1 MDPNGLRHGVPD
13 RAGKDPAREC
23 GKYRQLHHLGI
34 FGRKE
39 RGENPQLDTVWCATT
54 LGLGWLPDKNKQE
67 KKYSNNNRLPKF

>member
-34 FGRKE
+34 LEGKK
-39 RGENPQLDTVWCATT
+39 RGEKPETRHVRCAAT
-54 LGLGWLPDKNKQE
+54 LGLEVKTRTSNK
-67 KKYSNNNRLPKF
+67 KTVTMLSYLI

>member
-34 FGRKE
+34 FWKKKNEAR
-39 RGENPQLDTVWCATT
+39 NPKLDMVWCTAT
-54 LGLGWLPDKNKQE
+54 LGLEVKTRTRIKRQ
-67 KKYSNNNRLPKF
+67 

>member
-1 MDPNGLRHGVPD
+1 MASVTASRTGLERISLEFGI
-13 RAGKDPAREC
+13 R
-23 GKYRQLHHLGI
+23 RQLHHLGI

-39 RGENPQLDTVWCATT
+39 RGENPQLDTVWCATA